1 MARVSALIPVT
12 LLQAENEPN
21 MGRRFVYF
29 GLANLHLNSSKSRR
43 PFLSNPIS
51 TTSAVLFLHER
62 RFEWCSYGPVNT
74 THLSLSLSIL
84 TTRSRRMDGTAIPMF
99 RKTAGPSSSKVQDF
113 TERSADCSLM
123 MGDF

>member
-21 MGRRFVYF
+21 MGRLMYF

-51 TTSAVLFLHER
+51 TTSAVLFRHER

-74 THLSLSLSIL
+74 THLSSSLSIL
-84 TTRSRRMDGTAIPMF
+84 TTRSRRMDGTAIPITSWRRLMAPDAPDPQK
-99 RKTAGPSSSKVQDF
+99 RSTSSGPAPIHHF
-113 TERSADCSLM
+113 M
-123 MGDF
+123 